1 MRDAAVDRQLGA
13 GRVGGVEGQERDSS
27 RDLLSAS
34 ESSHRV
40 VRHHLRAGALDDVGG
55 KGPFEDA
62 GVDGAG
68 ADRVDADTA
77 WQQLAGEGPRHRA
90 QRGLAGRV
98 DARQGQALD
107 VATEVDITTAPPST
121 MSGASACTVK

>member
-1 MRDAAVDRQLGA
+1 MSEQLRDAAVDRQLGA
-13 GRVGGVEGQERDSS
+13 GRVGGVEGQEGDSS
-27 RDLLSAS
+27 RDLLVAS

-68 ADRVDADTA
+68 ADRVDADPRGSNSRA
-77 WQQLAGEGPRHRA
+77 KVRAIERSAALLAA
-90 QRGLAGRV
+90 
-98 DARQGQALD
+98 
-107 VATEVDITTAPPST
+107 
-121 MSGASACTVK
+121 